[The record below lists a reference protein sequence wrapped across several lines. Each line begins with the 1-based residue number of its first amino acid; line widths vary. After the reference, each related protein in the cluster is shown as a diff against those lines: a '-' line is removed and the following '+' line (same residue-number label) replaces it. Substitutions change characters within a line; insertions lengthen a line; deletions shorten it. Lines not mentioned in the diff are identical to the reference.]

1 MNVKERVKMKSK
13 YKDMTLEAFVKEVRD
28 CFKGLERQA
37 PERVRKFFDP
47 EDGEGYG
54 ICAYHWEEA
63 HTIPEYNREG
73 GATPETW
80 MQGRVDDA
88 FEECNL
94 EI

>member
-1 MNVKERVKMKSK
+1 MKSK

-28 CFKGLERQA
+28 CFKDLERQD

-47 EDGEGYG
+47 EDGEGYAE
-54 ICAYHWEEA
+54 CVVTWEEGKEP
-63 HTIPEYNREG
+63 PEDCPPDMVW
-73 GATPETW
+73 AW

-88 FEECNL
+88 FERCNL